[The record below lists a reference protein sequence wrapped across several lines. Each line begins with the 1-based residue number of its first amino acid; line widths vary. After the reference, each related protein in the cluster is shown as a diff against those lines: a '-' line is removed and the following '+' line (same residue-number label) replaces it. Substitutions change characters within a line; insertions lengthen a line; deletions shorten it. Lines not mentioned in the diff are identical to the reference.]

1 VQVSNSYSKRKE
13 EMETQTNDKT
23 SENQNTQTA
32 IEESKIDQT
41 EKGKLPVKKNL
52 IADVKLPV
60 KPQQELIPYE
70 KENYSTIE
78 KAIIELRE
86 ELSNITELKEA
97 IAQSFEDK
105 SSAEDKFQENV
116 TSSFNS
122 LRQQLQEF
130 NEKFNR
136 EIDYT
141 RELNLKIKK
150 NELEGQV
157 YLLQRE
163 LTEERA
169 SITKT
174 LDEISKLTK
183 TTLQSVDDKCK
194 ELKTADNIIQEA
206 ITKFRIDSS
215 SASENEYKALKANT
229 LEMLKDFTDNAQKT
243 LEVVKKLS
251 KDFIS
256 QCEKENKNLISKVPG
271 IKGKLSVENWIV
283 LIFGCLGIASMIINL
298 IIR

>member
-1 VQVSNSYSKRKE
+1 
-13 EMETQTNDKT
+13 METQTNDKT
-23 SENQNTQTA
+23 TENQNTQIA
-32 IEESKIDQT
+32 LEENKIDQT
-41 EKGKLPVKKNL
+41 DKGKLPVKKNL

-283 LIFGCLGIASMIINL
+283 LIFGSLGIASMIIKL
-298 IIR
+298 IIK

>member
-1 VQVSNSYSKRKE
+1 
-13 EMETQTNDKT
+13 METQTNDKT
-23 SENQNTQTA
+23 TENQNTQIA
-32 IEESKIDQT
+32 LEENKIDQT
-41 EKGKLPVKKNL
+41 DKGKLPVKKNL

-105 SSAEDKFQENV
+105 SSAADKFQENV

-150 NELEGQV
+150 NELEGQA

-271 IKGKLSVENWIV
+271 IKGKLSAENWIV
-283 LIFGCLGIASMIINL
+283 LIFGCLGIASMIIKL
-298 IIR
+298 IIK

>member
-1 VQVSNSYSKRKE
+1 
-13 EMETQTNDKT
+13 METQTNDKT
-23 SENQNTQTA
+23 TE
-32 IEESKIDQT
+32 KIDQT

-70 KENYSTIE
+70 KENQSTIE

-163 LTEERA
+163 LTEERE

-283 LIFGCLGIASMIINL
+283 LIFGSLGIASMIIKL

>member
-1 VQVSNSYSKRKE
+1 
-13 EMETQTNDKT
+13 METQTNDKT